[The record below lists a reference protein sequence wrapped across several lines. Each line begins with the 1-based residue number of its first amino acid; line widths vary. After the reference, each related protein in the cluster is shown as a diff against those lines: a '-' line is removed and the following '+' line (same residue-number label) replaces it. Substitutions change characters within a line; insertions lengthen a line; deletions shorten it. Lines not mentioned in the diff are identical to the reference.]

1 MKKVISISIITCLLF
16 FSCETSKQETANQD
30 VSNTDQIETISQEES
45 SEDNTTLESENN
57 QEEIAFEE
65 KIEEDKPAYFE
76 EPVSEEE
83 IAADISESN
92 EEKVSDDALNEAQ
105 SENETEQIENAQNET
120 TQNKTENTVT
130 AQNNTA
136 AKETVNTNTKP
147 QQNKTAETMAQT
159 NSTNSNNKTNT
170 NTKQPSVAAAT
181 AAVLPAENKSSEQKT
196 LQQELS
202 EASDSI
208 NNEKEEKQPVPS
220 RNMDVKNR
228 QFIDVTYPGTGWV
241 YLGEVEKQNLFVF
254 FGRKIENNDT
264 IFTLQS
270 KKPGNA
276 TLHFYKND
284 PLSQQYIDDYM
295 KVSVSEEIASDNT
308 HEKAPEYALAVPPKP
323 EKILPQTAAE
333 NSSDEIPSEKT
344 ASSSNKPA
352 RTNTAVSS
360 EPNDG
365 DLTKVQTRISKGDST
380 DETIPDFSSHS
391 VDSQNMSSGNSESNE
406 QTESSDHIAVNGDL
420 LEAAQKAYD
429 AKKYEEALSLVKD
442 FFLTTSNRID
452 EGLYLEAQIYEAKS
466 PVRNIKNAISDYDT
480 IVKKWPAS
488 KFWKKANER
497 SIYLKR
503 FYIDIR

>member
-16 FSCETSKQETANQD
+16 FSCETSKQETAAQD
-30 VSNTDQIETISQEES
+30 VPNTDQIETISQEES

-57 QEEIAFEE
+57 IEETAFEE
-65 KIEEDKPAYFE
+65 KIEEDQPAYFE

-92 EEKVSDDALNEAQ
+92 EEKISDESLNEAQ
-105 SENETEQIENAQNET
+105 SESETAQIENA
-120 TQNKTENTVT
+120 QNKTENTVT

-147 QQNKTAETMAQT
+147 QQNKTTDTKAQT

-181 AAVLPAENKSSEQKT
+181 ATALPAENKPSEQKT

-208 NNEKEEKQPVPS
+208 NNEQEEKQPVPS
-220 RNMDVKNR
+220 REMDIKNR

-264 IFTLQS
+264 VFTLQS
-270 KKPGNA
+270 KKPGDA

-323 EKILPQTAAE
+323 EKTLPQTASE

-344 ASSSNKPA
+344 VSSSNKPA

-391 VDSQNMSSGNSESNE
+391 VDSQNMSSDKLESNE
-406 QTESSDHIAVNGDL
+406 QTESSEHIAVNGDL

>member
-16 FSCETSKQETANQD
+16 FSCETSKQETAAQD
-30 VSNTDQIETISQEES
+30 VPNTDQIETISQEES
-45 SEDNTTLESENN
+45 SQDNTTLESENN

-65 KIEEDKPAYFE
+65 KIEEDQPAYYE

-83 IAADISESN
+83 ITADISESN
-92 EEKVSDDALNEAQ
+92 EEKISDESLNEAQ
-105 SENETEQIENAQNET
+105 SENETAQIENA
-120 TQNKTENTVT
+120 QNKTENTVT

-136 AKETVNTNTKP
+136 AKDTVSTNTKP
-147 QQNKTAETMAQT
+147 QQNKTADTKAQT
-159 NSTNSNNKTNT
+159 NSTNSNNKTDT
-170 NTKQPSVAAAT
+170 NTKQSSAAAAT
-181 AAVLPAENKSSEQKT
+181 AAALPAENKPSEQKT

-264 IFTLQS
+264 VFTLQS
-270 KKPGNA
+270 KKPGDA

-323 EKILPQTAAE
+323 EKIVTPVASE

-344 ASSSNKPA
+344 VSSSNKPT
-352 RTNTAVSS
+352 RKNTAVSS

-365 DLTKVQTRISKGDST
+365 DLTKVQTRISKGNDT
-380 DETIPDFSSHS
+380 DETVPDFSSHS
-391 VDSQNMSSGNSESNE
+391 DDFRNMSSDNSESNE
-406 QTESSDHIAVNGDL
+406 QTASSEHIALNGDL

-480 IVKKWPAS
+480 IVEKWPAS